1 MAAGLLTWQRV
12 CRIVAAGLPPSLKLQ
27 RIAEPLAEA
36 GQTGP
41 KVQQTRKVCREL
53 ELRRAC
59 YASRLLERRIAA
71 ASPNRPVPMTRS
83 FAPSG
88 ISGSDVTAAVVVA
101 TIGEFIGRI
110 CATGTTP

>member
-1 MAAGLLTWQRV
+1 MAAGLPYRGGGSFRLRSSYS
-12 CRIVAAGLPPSLKLQ
+12 GSPK
-27 RIAEPLAEA
+27 PLAEA